1 MEEPLQGEDRLCQHE
16 EDHGQLEPVDH
27 ALRVLEHAHHPQDG
41 GQDDAAPH
49 HNRRQDHRLVVLPK
63 KVYVF
68 KTVPENV
75 TMIRNHMT
83 VHSLNSQQNILHPL
97 FKDFKINIYASNHH
111 LLFYNRHGAN
121 GKENDAGQ
129 EEYEEVDE
137 DKKVKIVVVS
147 TKHLVQQL

>member
-41 GQDDAAPH
+41 GQDDAPPH

-68 KTVPENV
+68 KTVPESV
-75 TMIRNHMT
+75 TMT
-83 VHSLNSQQNILHPL
+83 
-97 FKDFKINIYASNHH
+97 K
-111 LLFYNRHGAN
+111 NRKSH
-121 GKENDAGQ
+121 DSPFPQ
-129 EEYEEVDE
+129 
-137 DKKVKIVVVS
+137 
-147 TKHLVQQL
+147 